1 LLPLRRKVGYAM
13 GDVGLSLSYYT
24 VSFFFLYYLSDIL
37 KLPPY
42 LAGLA
47 YFIGQLWNGVNGPL
61 IGVINDR
68 TVSRF
73 GRKRVYLLFGAAP
86 FAMTFALLW
95 LAPLDTSQAVKFTYA
110 TLSMLLYA
118 TAYSAVNVPFM
129 ALVPVMT
136 RDYDERTQ
144 ISGIRSILSTLG
156 TILGGGAALLVSGIG
171 SELTGLRI
179 LAFTFGILAML
190 TIFISAQN
198 VRGLDTPEAAGQ
210 SAPRFTLAQ
219 YLALFKDRNID
230 ILLAFKFL
238 GAIATGTL
246 MASLPYFARSILG
259 R

>member
-110 TLSMLLYA
+110 TLSML
-118 TAYSAVNVPFM
+118 
-129 ALVPVMT
+129 
-136 RDYDERTQ
+136 
-144 ISGIRSILSTLG
+144 STLG